1 MKGILLHLIK
11 RDVVSW
17 RFQISWPRYKECST
31 ACQPRHVKMHCR
43 FLTNSLCIA
52 PTSHKEKNGMNSMT
66 MKRKIAVLA
75 GGYSGESIIS
85 ERSANMVMNNIDRSL
100 FDPILIRIYQD
111 GWHAVV
117 DGVNIPVDKAN
128 LSVMIHGVQFIPD
141 AAFIMIHGT
150 PGEDGILQ
158 GYLDMIGI
166 PYTTGGVLNM
176 ALTFNKGLT
185 TLALRSFNIPVAKSR
200 ILTAKNSP
208 SNSALIDE
216 IGLPCFV
223 KPNRGGSSLGTSRV
237 NNADELAPAIKKAFA
252 VDGEVLIES
261 FLEGTEVTCGVIPW
275 DNDILALPATEIVS
289 ENEFFDF
296 EAKYEGKSNE
306 ITPARIDDDTM
317 AKVKKI
323 SEDIYRLMDC
333 GGMIRVDFMIV
344 RGVPHVIEIN
354 TVPGFSEASIIPQQA
369 AVQGINKTFLI
380 STLLNHL

>member
-1 MKGILLHLIK
+1 
-11 RDVVSW
+11 
-17 RFQISWPRYKECST
+17 
-31 ACQPRHVKMHCR
+31 
-43 FLTNSLCIA
+43 
-52 PTSHKEKNGMNSMT
+52 

-75 GGYSGESIIS
+75 GGYSGESVIS
-85 ERSANMVMNNIDRSL
+85 ERSAKMVMNNIDRVH
-100 FDPILIRIYQD
+100 FDPILIRVYRD
-111 GWHAVV
+111 CWYADV
-117 DGVNIPVDKAN
+117 DGVETDVNKAN
-128 LSVMIHGVQFIPD
+128 LSVMVNGNLFIPE

-185 TLALRSFNIPVAKSR
+185 TLALRSYGIPVAKSR
-200 ILTAKNSP
+200 ILTVKNSP
-208 SNSALIDE
+208 SNSALINE

-237 NNADELAPAIKKAFA
+237 NNADELTPAIKKAFA

-275 DNDILALPATEIVS
+275 ENDILALPATEIIS

-317 AKVKKI
+317 ASVKKT
-323 SEDIYRLMDC
+323 SENIYRLMDC

-344 RGVPHVIEIN
+344 KGVPHVIEIN

-369 AVQGINKTFLI
+369 AVHGIDKASLI
-380 STLLNHL
+380 STLLNHI

>member
-1 MKGILLHLIK
+1 
-11 RDVVSW
+11 
-17 RFQISWPRYKECST
+17 
-31 ACQPRHVKMHCR
+31 
-43 FLTNSLCIA
+43 
-52 PTSHKEKNGMNSMT
+52 MNSMT